1 MPTLTLS
8 LRYLMVDIVANNV
21 MATSTTP
28 NLSTYMFKEQVFR
41 TVLLFE
47 TSHDMHSQDPISS
60 ILPD

>member
-47 TSHDMHSQDPISS
+47 TSHDMHS
-60 ILPD
+60 